1 MTQTRESAHRDTG
14 VPPVL
19 TTQKVGGRLI
29 ADARRNRHGRDAR
42 VTVGAVMLLALLLT
56 PRLLI
61 AGQWRNSLKPKGA
74 EASALTLVRDGQP
87 VYAVVLPEKPTGPE
101 KKAADDL
108 RQWVKEMTGADLP
121 LSSQPAARS
130 IRISTDANA
139 PDEQYAIAV
148 DGDALRLTGGPGRGV
163 INAVYALLEEDMGCR
178 WYAKDSFRLPKQTTL
193 TVAPVARTYAPKLK
207 LRDPFYK
214 VSFDP
219 VWSLRNRTNAP
230 DAHVPEEHG
239 GRVDYGGLFVHT
251 HATLLPVDKY
261 AHDHPDYFFLN
272 ADGKRSAAQL
282 CPTNPETIR
291 IVTENVLA
299 TLRKSRKTEIVSIS
313 KNDNAGDQICLCPTC
328 KELRAAEGGT
338 DMANQLYLVNRVAEA
353 VEKEFPRVV
362 IDTLAYLETINVPKT
377 IRPRKNVA
385 IRVCNDAVG
394 AWSRPF
400 TPAEQLPIATITR
413 AWCDASERIYVWD
426 YNVNFS
432 HYLAPMPNVGVIA
445 ANIRFWVNNKAEGVL
460 TQGGYQGPA
469 ERDELKSWVI
479 AKLMWNPSLDEN
491 ELKRDFI
498 LGHYGAAAPA
508 IMEYEALLRKQAEEH
523 ASALANPP
531 GGIRYPMDVAFLT
544 KPFLDEAAAIFA
556 RGREM
561 AGADDAL
568 VRRVERAELPIL
580 YVQLSRG
587 PGFIGAGYAGLIDRF
602 ERIARREGAVY
613 LMEAPANL
621 DATLAGWRK
630 AAGQ

>member
-1 MTQTRESAHRDTG
+1 MTHRSMCHDCLVCADRAVDTG
-14 VPPVL
+14 VSFAPLVL
-19 TTQKVGGRLI
+19 WFCVLLSLAQPAA
-29 ADARRNRHGRDAR
+29 ADE
-42 VTVGAVMLLALLLT
+42 
-56 PRLLI
+56 
-61 AGQWRNSLKPKGA
+61 WRNALQPKGSPA
-74 EASALTLVRDGQP
+74 PPLTLVRDGQP
-87 VYAVVLPEKPTGPE
+87 LYGVSLPENPSGPE
-101 KKAADDL
+101 QKAADDL
-108 RQWVKEMTGADLP
+108 RQWVKEMTGAELP
-121 LSSQPAARS
+121 LSAAPAARL
-130 IRISTDANA
+130 IRISTDPKA
-139 PDEQYAIAV
+139 PDEQYTIAV
-148 DGDALRLTGGPGRGV
+148 DGDALVLTGGPGRGL

-178 WYAKDSFRLPKQTTL
+178 WYTNDSYRLPKTKLL
-193 TVAPVARTYAPKLK
+193 TVAPVPRTYEPKLK

-239 GRVDYGGLFVHT
+239 GRFDYGGLFVHT
-251 HATLLPVDKY
+251 HATLLPADKY

-299 TLRKSRKTEIVSIS
+299 TLRKSPKTEIVSVS
-313 KNDNAGDQICLCPTC
+313 KNDNGGDQICLCPTC

-338 DMANQLYLVNRVAEA
+338 DMANQLYLVNRVAES
-353 VEKEFPRVV
+353 VEKEFPKVV
-362 IDTLAYLETINVPKT
+362 IDTLAYLETINVPRT

-400 TPAEQLPIATITR
+400 TPAEQLPVAGIVKDWSAV
-413 AWCDASERIYVWD
+413 CDRIYVWD

-445 ANIRFWVNNKAEGVL
+445 SNIRFWVANNAEGVM

-479 AKLMWNPSLDEN
+479 AKLMWDPSLDEN
-491 ELKRDFI
+491 ALKRDFI
-498 LGHYGAAAPA
+498 LGHYGAAARA
-508 IMEYEALLRKQAEEH
+508 VMEYETLLEKQAEMH
-523 ASALANPP
+523 ADALANPP

-544 KPFLDEAAAIFA
+544 KDFCDRAAAIFA
-556 RGREM
+556 RGREL
-561 AGADDAL
+561 AGGDEAL
-568 VRRVERAELPIL
+568 VRRVERAEMPIL

-587 PGFIGAGYAGLIDRF
+587 PDFTGPGYAGLIDRF
-602 ERIARREGAVY
+602 EQIARREGAVFM
-613 LMEAPANL
+613 MEAPANL
-621 DATLAGWRK
+621 DATLATWR
-630 AAGQ
+630 ANVTGN